1 MDQPISDTPLTVSY
15 SMIDVKVALAEA
27 VLRERAIS
35 DAYRALLA
43 KQQTPPPPS
52 PASPP
57 SPATPDATEATA

>member
-52 PASPP
+52 PP